1 VAVLGAKR
9 LPAFRTLNSN
19 LATADGV
26 TVTPT
31 SRPGKARDMVRS
43 EQFVTNDLTD
53 PEAAAREIS
62 RLYGQMW
69 HRFSPS
75 KQPIDG
81 SGLTARM
88 LEVLRHLAA
97 SGPLTVGEQAV
108 HLGIGRATATELID
122 RLEAKGLV
130 ARMRDERD
138 QRRVF
143 LWLTEEGRH
152 RLAGLPERQG
162 RDPFVAAVAALDIRT
177 RRQIVNGLSKLLE
190 AADAN
195 VNDLEE
201 KVS

>member
-1 VAVLGAKR
+1 
-9 LPAFRTLNSN
+9 
-19 LATADGV
+19 
-26 TVTPT
+26 
-31 SRPGKARDMVRS
+31 
-43 EQFVTNDLTD
+43 
-53 PEAAAREIS
+53 
-62 RLYGQMW
+62 MW
-69 HRFSPS
+69 HRFSTP

-108 HLGIGRATATELID
+108 YLRIGRATATELID

-143 LWLTEEGRH
+143 VWLTEEGRR
-152 RLAGLPERQG
+152 RLAGLPDRRG

-190 AADAN
+190 AAGAN
-195 VNDLEE
+195 VNKVEE
-201 KVS
+201 NVS

>member
-1 VAVLGAKR
+1 MFVAKD
-9 LPAFRTLNSN
+9 
-19 LATADGV
+19 LA
-26 TVTPT
+26 
-31 SRPGKARDMVRS
+31 
-43 EQFVTNDLTD
+43 D

-69 HRFSPS
+69 HRFTPS
-75 KQPIDG
+75 KRSIDG
-81 SGLTARM
+81 SGLTPRT
-88 LEVLRHLAA
+88 LEVLRHLAR

-138 QRRVF
+138 HRRVF
-143 LWLTEEGRH
+143 VWLTEEGRR
-152 RLAGLPERQG
+152 RLAAAPDRRGG
-162 RDPFVAAVAALDIRT
+162 DPFVAAVAALDLRT

-190 AADAN
+190 AAGSHDK
-195 VNDLEE
+195 VEE